1 MLQCTEPSARLFVIF
16 NLLGC
21 AMTLIFP
28 PLYRKRK
35 LRFREAKYLVPEH
48 TVSKY
53 CDYFCYTFASQEAE
67 L

>member
-1 MLQCTEPSARLFVIF
+1 MPQCTEPSARLVVIFNLLLFFVIF

-21 AMTLIFP
+21 TMTLIFL

-48 TVSKY
+48 TVSK
-53 CDYFCYTFASQEAE
+53 
-67 L
+67 